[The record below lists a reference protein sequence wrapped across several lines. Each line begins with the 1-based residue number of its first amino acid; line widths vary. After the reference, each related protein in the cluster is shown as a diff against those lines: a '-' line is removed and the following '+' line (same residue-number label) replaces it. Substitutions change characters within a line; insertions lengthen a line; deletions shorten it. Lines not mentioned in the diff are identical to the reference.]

1 MFSLYN
7 TLHHKKED
15 FKPLKTGKVGLYTCG
30 PTVYNYAH
38 IGNLRTY
45 VFEDVL
51 KRSLLFLGY
60 KVKHVMNITDVGHL
74 TSDADTGEDKMEKGA
89 KREGKTAWDIARFYT
104 EAFEHD
110 IAELNI
116 LPPDIYCRATDYI
129 KEQIALIKKL
139 EKKGFTYKTSDG
151 IYFDTAK
158 FPDYGKMA
166 NLKNQELKAGA
177 RVDMGDKK
185 NPTDFALWKF
195 SVPQVTVIPT
205 TKEESLSQSITDGDP
220 SSARASLGMT
230 KTESKRQMEWESP
243 WGVGF
248 PGWHIECSAMSVKF
262 LGQPFDIHCGGIDH
276 VPVHHTNEIAQ
287 SEAATGIPLANFWVH
302 GEYLLTQ
309 NDRMAKSGNNF
320 LTISTLKE
328 KGFDTLAY
336 RFFLL
341 QTHYRKQLNFSWEA
355 LEAAQNGYHHLL
367 DAVANCNT
375 SKNSLQG
382 IAQRSPDDTKISK
395 KFTTAL
401 EDDLNLPEALALV
414 WDAIKAKTVSQKTLL
429 EFDKVLGLNLAD
441 ALKSQTTPLPDAVAV
456 LLAQRNEARDRRD
469 FQASDELRAQIEKLG
484 YEVKDSA
491 SGTDITKK

>member
-1 MFSLYN
+1 MLTIYN
-7 TLHHKKED
+7 TLTRQKQE
-15 FKPLKTGKVGLYTCG
+15 FKPLKKNKAGLYTCG

-45 VFEDVL
+45 VFEDIL

-129 KEQIALIKKL
+129 KEQINLIKKL
-139 EKKGFTYKTSDG
+139 EKKSFTYITSDG
-151 IYFDTAK
+151 VYFDTAK

-185 NPTDFALWKF
+185 SPNDFALWKF
-195 SVPQVTVIPT
+195 SHPLLASPSGRGRKPEPT
-205 TKEESLSQSITDGDP
+205 
-220 SSARASLGMT
+220 
-230 KTESKRQMEWESP
+230 RQMEWESP

-276 VPVHHTNEIAQ
+276 IPVHHTNEIAQ
-287 SEAATGIPLANFWVH
+287 SEATTGKPLANYWIH
-302 GEYLLTQ
+302 GEYLLTG
-309 NDRMAKSGNNF
+309 NDKMAKSGDNF

-328 KGFDTLAY
+328 KGFDPLAY

-355 LEAAQNGYHHLL
+355 LEAAQNGYKHLL
-367 DAVANCNT
+367 DAVANCHPNHG
-375 SKNSLQG
+375 SLQG
-382 IAQRSPDDTKISK
+382 VAQRSPVKMGGIDKNNDAKISQ
-395 KFTTAL
+395 KFTSIL

-414 WDAIKAKTVSQKTLL
+414 WDAIKTKTISQKTLF
-429 EFDKVLGLNLAD
+429 EFDKVLGLGLAE
-441 ALKSQTTPLPDAVAV
+441 AIKSQSSPLPDAVAV
-456 LLAQRNEARDRRD
+456 LLAQRNEARARRD
-469 FQASDELRAQIEKLG
+469 FKASDELRAQIEALG
-484 YEVKDSA
+484 FEVKD
-491 SGTDITKK
+491 TTQNTQVTKR